1 MIKVM
6 ITTQV
11 FACSLPKATADALN
25 RESGR
30 IYTTTLV
37 EHYRVYRHTGH
48 WLSPKADEKLND
60 FLCGPTWLHA
70 HSRDAAQQAFG
81 KACKTARACQLAGL
95 NTHFPHKRKLW
106 RTTVWKNTGIRM
118 QGDFLWL
125 ALARGNAPIR
135 VVLPRH
141 LRALSPEG
149 LLEMRLVWDKAA
161 RHYQWHL
168 VIEDGKTPEPAPGA
182 NMAGVDL
189 GEIHPAAVSD
199 GVESVVF
206 TARQLR
212 SLAQYSN
219 KRLAELQQKQSK
231 KVKGSQRW
239 RRLQRRKNR
248 FLAQQKRRKRDIEHK
263 VSRAV
268 VDWAVERKVGRLA
281 VGDVRNIANGVDL
294 GKPTNQK
301 IANWSHGQL
310 RRYLEYKAA
319 AKGIAVALI
328 NEAYTSQTCPNCRER
343 YKPRGR
349 MYRCPACGFRSHR
362 DAVSSACRTSWAA
375 NIRSVDL
382 YGEPG
387 KSPPG
392 TIKYRRPFV
401 IRRRSPSDTGQVA
414 RPQSRE
420 AAAL

>member
-1 MIKVM
+1 
-6 ITTQV
+6 
-11 FACSLPKATADALN
+11 
-25 RESGR
+25 
-30 IYTTTLV
+30 
-37 EHYRVYRHTGH
+37 
-48 WLSPKADEKLND
+48 
-60 FLCGPTWLHA
+60 
-70 HSRDAAQQAFG
+70 
-81 KACKTARACQLAGL
+81 
-95 NTHFPHKRKLW
+95 
-106 RTTVWKNTGIRM
+106 
-118 QGDFLWL
+118 
-125 ALARGNAPIR
+125 
-135 VVLPRH
+135 
-141 LRALSPEG
+141 
-149 LLEMRLVWDKAA
+149 
-161 RHYQWHL
+161 
-168 VIEDGKTPEPAPGA
+168 
-182 NMAGVDL
+182 MAGVDL